1 MKKIFRVTGL
11 DCPNCAAKMQ
21 RGIEKLDGVNDVTV
35 DFIGQKIVL
44 DAEEAD
50 FADVIDRMVRVC
62 KKVDSDCIVNV

>member
-1 MKKIFRVTGL
+1 
-11 DCPNCAAKMQ
+11 MQ
-21 RGIEKLDGVNDVTV
+21 RGIEKLDGVNEVTV

>member
-21 RGIEKLDGVNDVTV
+21 RGIEKLDGVNEVTV

-50 FADVIDRMVRVC
+50 FADVIDRMVRVS
-62 KKVDSDCIVNV
+62 KKVYSDCIVNV

>member
-21 RGIEKLDGVNDVTV
+21 RGIEKLNGVNGVTV

-44 DAEEAD
+44 DAEEAS
-50 FADVIDRMVRVC
+50 FADVVDQMLRVC
-62 KKVDSDCIVNV
+62 KKVDSDCVVNV

>member
-1 MKKIFRVTGL
+1 MKKIIRVTGL

-21 RGIEKLDGVNDVTV
+21 RGIEKLDGVNEVTV

>member
-21 RGIEKLDGVNDVTV
+21 RGIEKLDGVNEVTV

-50 FADVIDRMVRVC
+50 FANVIDRMVRVC

>member
-21 RGIEKLDGVNDVTV
+21 RGIEKLDGVNEVTV
-35 DFIGQKIVL
+35 DFIGQKIVI

>member
-21 RGIEKLDGVNDVTV
+21 RGIEKLDGVNEVTV